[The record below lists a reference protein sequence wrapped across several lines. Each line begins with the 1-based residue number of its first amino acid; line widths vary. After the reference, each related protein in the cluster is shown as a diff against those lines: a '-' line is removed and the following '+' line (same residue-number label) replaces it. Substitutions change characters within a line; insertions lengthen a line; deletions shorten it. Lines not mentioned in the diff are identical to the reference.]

1 MSTLAAKDGSF
12 RLRLIPPGKKGLPWF
27 ASTKTYPWI
36 GYPTF
41 WEEMIEAERDDLYE
55 IYQEEGL
62 EALHDAVRFL
72 DKSVWIDRRL
82 SRKEESA
89 ERGRRLMEGR

>member
-1 MSTLAAKDGSF
+1 MSTLAEKDGSF
-12 RLRLIPPGKKGLPWF
+12 RLRLIPPGKKRLPWF
-27 ASTKTYPWI
+27 ASTKTYPWS
-36 GYPTF
+36 GRPVF

-62 EALHDAVRFL
+62 EALHDAVKYL
-72 DKSVWIDRRL
+72 DNSVWIDRRL
-82 SRKEESA
+82 RRKSASA

>member
-1 MSTLAAKDGSF
+1 MSTLAEKDGSF
-12 RLRLIPPGKKGLPWF
+12 RLRLIPPGKKRLPWF

-36 GYPTF
+36 GRPVF
-41 WEEMIEAERDDLYE
+41 WEEMTEAERDDLYE
-55 IYQEEGL
+55 IYQEDGL
-62 EALHDAVRFL
+62 EALHDAVKFL

>member
-1 MSTLAAKDGSF
+1 MSTLAEKDGSF
-12 RLRLIPPGKKGLPWF
+12 RLRLTPPGKKKLPWF

-36 GYPTF
+36 GYPAF
-41 WEEMIEAERDDLYE
+41 WEEMTEAERDDLYE

-62 EALHDAVRFL
+62 EALHDAVKYL
-72 DKSVWIDRRL
+72 DNSVWISRRFM
-82 SRKEESA
+82 RKEASA

>member
-1 MSTLAAKDGSF
+1 MSTLAEKDGSF
-12 RLRLIPPGKKGLPWF
+12 RLRLIPPGKKRLPWF

-62 EALHDAVRFL
+62 EALHDAVGFL
-72 DKSVWIDRRL
+72 DKSVWVYRRIR
-82 SRKEESA
+82 RKEASA
-89 ERGRRLMEGR
+89 ARGRRLMEGR

>member
-1 MSTLAAKDGSF
+1 MSSLVEKDGSF
-12 RLRLIPPGKKGLPWF
+12 RLRLIPPGKKRLPWF
-27 ASTKTYPWI
+27 ATTKTYPWI

-41 WEEMIEAERDDLYE
+41 WEEMTEAERDDLYE

-62 EALHDAVRFL
+62 EALHDAVKYL
-72 DKSVWIDRRL
+72 DNSVWISRRFM
-82 SRKEESA
+82 RKEASA